1 MTSLLVSISVI
12 QPSWVTKS
20 GLGPIPD
27 PDFRVF
33 PDLLTLEAADA
44 TDDLK
49 LNQVEVASF
58 WDSWSPGEG
67 DRASLTSSP
76 QPADHTAVQL
86 DDDHV

>member
-1 MTSLLVSISVI
+1 MRVGWLLILSLLVSS
-12 QPSWVTKS
+12 P
-20 GLGPIPD
+20 GLGLDPD
-27 PDFRVF
+27 PDFGVS

-44 TDDLK
+44 ADDLK

>member
-1 MTSLLVSISVI
+1 MGWLLFLSLLVNA
-12 QPSWVTKS
+12 PEL
-20 GLGPIPD
+20 GLNPD
-27 PDFRVF
+27 LGFGVS

-44 TDDLK
+44 ADGLK

-58 WDSWSPGEG
+58 WDSWSPG

-76 QPADHTAVQL
+76 QPADHAAVQF

>member
-1 MTSLLVSISVI
+1 MGWLLILSLLVSS
-12 QPSWVTKS
+12 P
-20 GLGPIPD
+20 GLGPDPD
-27 PDFRVF
+27 PDFGVS

-44 TDDLK
+44 ADDLK

-58 WDSWSPGEG
+58 WDSWSPG

-76 QPADHTAVQL
+76 QPADHAAVQF